1 MPQSVNLVLQVVDLA
16 VITVWVVGARWDI
29 GSVLVVGVPVGG
41 RGVGGLRSCW
51 VIDWG
56 WVWGHHGVRRRM
68 VDWGRVVDWRRVI
81 GCRVGVGMGVS
92 RCVVGFN
99 GHKAHAQNN

>member
-1 MPQSVNLVLQVVDLA
+1 MVELA

-29 GSVLVVGVPVGG
+29 GSVLVVGVL
-41 RGVGGLRSCW
+41 VGGLGSGW

-68 VDWGRVVDWRRVI
+68 VDWCRVIKWCRVVDWGRV
-81 GCRVGVGMGVS
+81 VGSWVRVGMGVA
-92 RCVVGFN
+92 RGVVGFN
-99 GHKAHAQNN
+99 GQAHAQDN

>member
-1 MPQSVNLVLQVVDLA
+1 MVELA

-29 GSVLVVGVPVGG
+29 GSVLVVGVL
-41 RGVGGLRSCW
+41 VGGLGSGW

-68 VDWGRVVDWRRVI
+68 VDWGRVVGSWVR
-81 GCRVGVGMGVS
+81 VGMGVA
-92 RCVVGFN
+92 RGVVGFN
-99 GHKAHAQNN
+99 GQAHAQDN